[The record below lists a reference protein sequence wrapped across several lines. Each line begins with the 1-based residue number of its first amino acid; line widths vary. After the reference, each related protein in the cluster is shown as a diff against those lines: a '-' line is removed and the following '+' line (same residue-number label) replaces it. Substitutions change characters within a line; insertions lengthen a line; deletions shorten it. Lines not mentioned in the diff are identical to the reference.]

1 MSQTTVQIVQEAM
14 ALIRV
19 TGAGEPGPRLFELLA
34 PDMTLDMS
42 RRTFNPEVYQGH
54 AGLRRFRR
62 ERDEVWEEFLVT
74 PERFIDAGEKV
85 IVIEALS
92 GRGRG
97 SGVET
102 KSRSASVWTVQGGQV
117 THMATYRDPRDAL
130 AAAGL
135 GDQGVRQP

>member
-1 MSQTTVQIVQEAM
+1 MSQETVQIVRETM
-14 ALIRV
+14 ALIRCA
-19 TGAGEPGPRLFELLA
+19 GAREPEPRLFELLA

-74 PERFIDAGEKV
+74 PERIIDGGEKV
-85 IVIEALS
+85 VVIEALT

-102 KSRSASVWTVQGGQV
+102 KSRSASVWTVQDGQV
-117 THMATYRDPRDAL
+117 IHMATYHDPREAL
-130 AAAGL
+130 TAAGL
-135 GDQGVRQP
+135 GD